1 MVSSFQSPGQATVE
15 IENANPWKSSG
26 VVLVGFGFFRLF
38 GVFFVVF
45 CFVVVVVLF

>member
-1 MVSSFQSPGQATVE
+1 MVSSFQSPGQATVG
-15 IENANPWKSSG
+15 IENANPWKSSV

-38 GVFFVVF
+38 GFFVVF